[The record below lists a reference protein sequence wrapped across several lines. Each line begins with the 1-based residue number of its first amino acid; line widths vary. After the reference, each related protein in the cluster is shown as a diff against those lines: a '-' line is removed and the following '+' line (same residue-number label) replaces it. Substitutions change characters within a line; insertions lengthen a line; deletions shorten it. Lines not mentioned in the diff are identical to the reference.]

1 MNKNTTIGIYL
12 TNFVLVLYFFIV
24 SRQYKE
30 LKKDINKDNKD
41 KNKIMSLFQN
51 NDIVGKKICILIMTK
66 KKICIWNLRQKKL
79 LMP

>member
-41 KNKIMSLFQN
+41 KNKIISLFQN

-66 KKICIWNLRQKKL
+66 KKIYIWNLRQKKL